1 MTQPT
6 FASVAVLIDR
16 LGELHGRT
24 RETPLFNPVFQLGL
38 DISRA
43 LEAGEL
49 TLDGIAA
56 LVAELG
62 CLSLQSR
69 AARLRGLVRPLA
81 ADEDC
86 PAPCDRLGIG
96 LDTGDFDGFRREWE
110 NPQMHAV
117 FTGHPQLLLTRSEKR
132 R

>member
-1 MTQPT
+1 MAGVRSRALRWRQLGGPARRARPGSDRIHGARRHGPATMTQPT

-69 AARLRGLVRPLA
+69 ADRKSTRL
-81 ADEDC
+81 
-86 PAPCDRLGIG
+86 
-96 LDTGDFDGFRREWE
+96 
-110 NPQMHAV
+110 NSSH
-117 FTGHPQLLLTRSEKR
+117 
-132 R
+132 

>member
-69 AARLRGLVRPLA
+69 PARLRKLVNPVAEVKDFLA
-81 ADEDC
+81 AC
-86 PAPCDRLGIG
+86 HTLRPRLNAAA
-96 LDTGDFDGFRREWE
+96 F
-110 NPQMHAV
+110 
-117 FTGHPQLLLTRSEKR
+117 
-132 R
+132 